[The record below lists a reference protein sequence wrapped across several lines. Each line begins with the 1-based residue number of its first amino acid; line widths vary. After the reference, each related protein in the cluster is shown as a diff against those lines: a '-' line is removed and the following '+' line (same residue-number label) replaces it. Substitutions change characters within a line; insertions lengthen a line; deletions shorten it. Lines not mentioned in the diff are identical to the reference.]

1 MQMENVEKA
10 IQHLREGKLVLV
22 ADDEDR
28 EAEGDL
34 IGIAEYATP
43 ETVNRMIT
51 SARGLLCAPIS
62 ADIAQKL
69 KLDRMTQHNSDP
81 FGTNFT
87 ISIDHSETTTGI
99 SATERAKTICAL
111 ADDATSEQDF
121 LRPGHIFPLV
131 AKQGGVLERRGHTE
145 AAVDLARLAGA
156 APAAYICEVLKKDGT
171 MARRK
176 DLKALAEGLQ
186 IPMITVEDIVRY
198 RYINDPYVLQR
209 EIKVQL
215 PSRYGRFEVEAINT
229 VKDDQTQLF
238 ISKGD
243 MENKQNPLL
252 LRLHSECL
260 TGDVFGSSRCDCGD
274 QLHMALRKIEENG
287 HGAVLYLRQEGRGIG
302 LVNKLHAY
310 ALQEKKVDT
319 FEANI
324 QLGFQPDER
333 DYGIAAA
340 MLHAKGIK
348 QVRLMT
354 NNPDKMEKLAY
365 YGIEV
370 VERIPLEMA
379 AKEENIHYLQTKKE
393 KFHHYL
399 HVEGY
404 NNESIIR

>member
-1 MQMENVEKA
+1 MQMKNVEMA
-10 IQHLREGKLVLV
+10 IKHLQAGKLVLV
-22 ADDEDR
+22 ADDENR

-34 IGIAEYATP
+34 IGAAQYATSD
-43 ETVNRMIT
+43 TINRMIT

-62 ADIAQKL
+62 MDIAERL
-69 KLDRMTQHNSDP
+69 NLDPMTKENSDP

-87 ISIDHSETTTGI
+87 ISVDHKQSTTGI
-99 SATERAKTICAL
+99 SAQERANTIRAL
-111 ADDATSEQDF
+111 AGETSSAADF
-121 LRPGHIFPLV
+121 IRPGHIFPLV

-145 AAVDLARLAGA
+145 AAVDLAKLAGA

-198 RYINDPYVLQR
+198 RYMHDSQVLHT
-209 EIKVQL
+209 ETKVQL
-215 PSRYGRFEVEAINT
+215 PGRYGQFEVEAINS
-229 VKDDQTQLF
+229 VEDDQTQLF

-243 MENKQNPLL
+243 MCNSSEPLL

-260 TGDVFGSSRCDCGD
+260 TGDVFGSYRCDCGD
-274 QLHMALRKIEENG
+274 QLQMALQKIEEHG
-287 HGAVLYLRQEGRGIG
+287 RGAVLYLRQEGRGIG
-302 LVNKLHAY
+302 LVNKLQAY
-310 ALQEKKVDT
+310 ALQEKNIDT
-319 FEANI
+319 YEANI
-324 QLGFQPDER
+324 QLGFKPDER

-354 NNPDKMEKLAY
+354 NNPDKIQKLAY

-370 VERIPLEMA
+370 VERIPLEITA
-379 AKEENIHYLQTKKE
+379 QKENIHYLQTKRD

-399 HVEGY
+399 HVEG
-404 NNESIIR
+404 IQ